1 VKTPAGV
8 LGAIFIGQRDA
19 CGIRP
24 TSREDQSMR
33 LTKTLGMA
41 GALILSALVG
51 GTLIGSAFAQDEGT
65 DGEDTAYCD
74 TFMDA
79 FAAELGSTRDDV
91 VAAGK
96 VAASAALDAAVAA
109 GDLTEERATEIRERI
124 EAYDGS
130 GCAFGGAFSAAFR
143 MGFGHGLGRGEVR
156 GFLGGD
162 VFEAAA
168 AALGIESADLIGR
181 LDDAGSLE
189 ALAGQLAV
197 AYEEVKASI
206 LAAVQADLDAAV
218 AEGLDQARADEVIER
233 LTTWLDA
240 GGELGELGPRG
251 GHFRPG
257 RGGFGPL
264 PWLDNDDED
273 AENTGA

>member
-1 VKTPAGV
+1 
-8 LGAIFIGQRDA
+8 
-19 CGIRP
+19 
-24 TSREDQSMR
+24 MR

-51 GTLIGSAFAQDEGT
+51 GTLIGAALAQDEET
-65 DGEDTAYCD
+65 DGDNAVYCD

-79 FAAELGSTRDDV
+79 FAAELGSTPDEV

-96 VAASAALDAAVAA
+96 TAANAAVDAAVAA

-130 GCAFGGAFSAAFR
+130 GCAFGGAFKL
-143 MGFGHGLGRGEVR
+143 GFGHGLGHGEAR

-168 AALGIESADLIGR
+168 EALGIESADLIGR

-189 ALAGQLAV
+189 ALAGELGV
-197 AYEEVKASI
+197 AYDGVKASI

-218 AEGLDQARADEVIER
+218 AEGMDQARADEVMER
-233 LTTWLDA
+233 LTTWLDE
-240 GGELGELGPRG
+240 GGELGEFGPHRG
-251 GHFRPG
+251 GPFRPG

-264 PWLDNDDED
+264 PWFDTDDED
-273 AENTGA
+273 AEDAGA

>member
-1 VKTPAGV
+1 
-8 LGAIFIGQRDA
+8 
-19 CGIRP
+19 
-24 TSREDQSMR
+24 MR

-51 GTLIGSAFAQDEGT
+51 GTLIGSALAQDEGT
-65 DGEDTAYCD
+65 ETEPGAYCD

-79 FAAELGSTRDDV
+79 FAAELGSTPEEV

-96 VAASAALDAAVAA
+96 TAANAALDAAVAA
-109 GDLTEERATEIRERI
+109 GDVTEERATEIRERI

-130 GCAFGGAFSAAFR
+130 GCAFGAAFKL
-143 MGFGHGLGRGEVR
+143 GLGHGVAR

-168 AALGIESADLIGR
+168 EALGLESSELIGR

-189 ALAGQLAV
+189 ALATEQGGS
-197 AYEEVKASI
+197 YDDVKASV

-218 AEGLDQARADEVIER
+218 AEGNLDQERANAVIER
-233 LTTWLDA
+233 LTAWLDD
-240 GGELGELGPRG
+240 GGELGAGPLG

-257 RGGFGPL
+257 RGFGPI
-264 PWLDNDDED
+264 PWFDRDEETETED
-273 AENTGA
+273 PGT